1 MREQL
6 EARLKLLR
14 FEFEN
19 GQKMLAELETKQA
32 TVRDTMLRIS
42 GAVQIL
48 EELLAESPEVDEKC
62 AAIHPPNNGA
72 TTDSL
77 LSSQNL

>member
-62 AAIHPPNNGA
+62 AAIHPLNNGA
-72 TTDSL
+72 TTGSP
-77 LSSQNL
+77 LSSQSL

>member
-19 GQKMLAELETKQA
+19 GQKMLAELEAKQA

-48 EELLAESPEVDEKC
+48 EELLAESPKVDEKC
-62 AAIHPPNNGA
+62 AAIHPLNNGA
-72 TTDSL
+72 ATDSPL
-77 LSSQNL
+77 PSQSL